1 MIHRRVV
8 ANNKSLASVRLGTDD
23 DDDAQH
29 SHSHVPPS
37 KSKILP
43 LAALAVAQVAES
55 AWHILGFG
63 ILDDAPYISPLEFTF
78 IRQTLTWILLT
89 IWARWAEKDDETGGR
104 IQLPSLRSAE
114 FAKLVVGGVT
124 GGCLVQLLY
133 LQGLIM
139 TSPTTTAV
147 WDGPLL
153 PVIVFCIAILRGT
166 EKLYNPVWRIATLIL
181 TCSGSCLV
189 LFSDYHHRLE
199 EGGSHNSDST
209 ELAANKRFLLGNL
222 VILFQDFCHA
232 LMAIVQR
239 ELRQFPPLTLTSWL
253 FGIGVVANLIVVVVT
268 PDTSVSSVITKATRA
283 LLESHQFLVG
293 LAFAVVVM
301 SAFTYSILS
310 YASRHLESSVVTL
323 FAAAQPPITVALES
337 FFFGTPI
344 CASKRVGIFMV
355 CCGMYFFTN
364 LSTKSTMEHQPLKA
378 GKRKSSSL
386 PSSSMEI

>member
-8 ANNKSLASVRLGTDD
+8 ANNESLASVRLGTDTD
-23 DDDAQH
+23 DDDYDAQLSP
-29 SHSHVPPS
+29 SHHVTL
-37 KSKILP
+37 SKIWP

-63 ILDDAPYISPLEFTF
+63 VLDDVPFISPLEFTF

-89 IWARWAEKDDETGGR
+89 IWARLAEKDDDTGSR
-104 IQLPSLRSAE
+104 ISFPSLRSAE

-139 TSPTTTAV
+139 TSPTTTSV

-153 PVIVFCIAILRGT
+153 PVIVFCLAILRGT
-166 EKLYNPVWRIATLIL
+166 EKLYNPLWRIATLIL
-181 TCSGSCLV
+181 TCSGLCLV
-189 LFSDYHHRLE
+189 LFGDYHHRL
-199 EGGSHNSDST
+199 GGGGDHNIDSSEMT
-209 ELAANKRFLLGNL
+209 ANRRFLLGNI

-232 LMAIVQR
+232 FMAIVQR
-239 ELRQFPPLTLTSWL
+239 ELRRFPPLTLTSWL
-253 FGIGVVANLIVVVVT
+253 FGIGVVANLIVIVVT
-268 PDTSVSSVITKATRA
+268 PGTSVSSVISKTMRA
-283 LLESHQFLVG
+283 LLESHQFIVG

-344 CASKRVGIFMV
+344 CVSKRVGISMV
-355 CCGMYFFTN
+355 CCGMYFFTD
-364 LSTKSTMEHQPLKA
+364 LSTKGTMEHHPLKI

-386 PSSSMEI
+386 PSSSV